1 MAGKSDGVI
10 KHKIVLEGE
19 KEYKKA
25 LTDINRAQRVTASE
39 LRANKAAYDE
49 AEGSQEALTSRLEI
63 LTRAHDQAGE
73 KVALLTKRLEQVS
86 QAYGED
92 SAEADGMRISLNNA
106 RAAMSKLGNEAADT
120 RRQLEQLTD
129 SAQETQSATNDMAD
143 GLEDGVQQMDDAGD
157 IADAL
162 AGKLA
167 GAARDALALGSAAS
181 LAKAGLKIA
190 ADVSADAEGAMQT
203 LAIQT
208 GLTGDALS
216 EMEANAAALM
226 STGLFSSRQ
235 EAASALATV
244 YQNMR
249 LTGDELEQATRD
261 AQLLNTSFG
270 VDIPESTR
278 TANALMQTFG
288 IDAKAAYDL
297 MAYGIQN
304 GANQN
309 GDLMDTLREYSP
321 MFAQMGFSAD
331 EFAGILVRGAQNGTF
346 SVDKIGDALK
356 EFYLRM
362 TEGDEKTQEALAS
375 LGLESADVM
384 QKLAAGGATG
394 RAAFDLVI
402 DSLAAVEDPVQRNQI
417 AVALFGTQAEDMGYR
432 VVELFGGV
440 AGAAADAEGTMQA
453 INDVKMNDLDTE
465 INRLRNNLANGI
477 EPVAT
482 WFRSAITGIL
492 QDANDILEG
501 KNPQL
506 SDQTQ
511 EERRDRLQTVVDV
524 ALTPS
529 TSLPSLSQSASSWWQ
544 GIKKV
549 FADSNPDMFAA
560 QTAAQ
565 EAGAATGQG
574 FVLGIESEMDAA
586 GESGASLGN
595 AMMESLRNKLG
606 IHSPS
611 TEGIDAGEMF
621 DEGLV
626 TGMDEGAPDV
636 ADSAQE
642 LARGAIEALQNEL
655 TIETGREIGLNWGEG
670 LARGLTAS
678 QGRVSA
684 AARRL
689 AESIEAATRTALDTH
704 SPSGVGMDI
713 GMDWGAGIALGE
725 ERSMGG
731 VREAALGIADV
742 MARASVPSSGAATP
756 VQIDYGALGEAVA
769 DAMERRGIGSGVMV
783 GVFDAEA
790 AADAL
795 TPGISSRI
803 AQSASMTL
811 SGRAKRL

>member
-1 MAGKSDGVI
+1 MAGKTDGVI

-73 KVALLTKRLEQVS
+73 KVELLTKRLEQVS

-129 SAQETQSATNDMAD
+129 SAQETQSATGDMAD
-143 GLEDGVQQMDDAGD
+143 GLEDGAKQMDDAGD
-157 IADAL
+157 IADKL

-167 GAARDALALGSAAS
+167 DAAKDALALGSAAS
-181 LAKAGLKIA
+181 LAKTGLKIA
-190 ADVSADAEGAMQT
+190 ADVSADAEDAMQT
-203 LAIQT
+203 LAVQT

-216 EMEANAAALM
+216 EMEASAAALM

-261 AQLLNTSFG
+261 AQLLDTSFG

-278 TANALMQTFG
+278 TANSLIQTFG

-346 SVDKIGDALK
+346 SIDKIGDAMK

-362 TEGDEKTQEALAS
+362 TEGDEKTQAALAS

-384 QKLAAGGATG
+384 QKLAAGGETG

-402 DSLAAVEDPVQRNQI
+402 DALAGVEDPVERNRI
-417 AVALFGTQAEDMGYR
+417 AVALFGTQAEDMGYQ
-432 VVELFGGV
+432 VVSLFQGA
-440 AGAAADAEGTMQA
+440 AGAAADAEGAMQA
-453 INDVKMNDLDTE
+453 INDVKMDDLDVQLQALKGKLMNQIAPAASYVRSLLAGT
-465 INRLRNNLANGI
+465 LRDFNSAWDEMTASETGYSYTAPEHASFGESVVESVSQSIEAKENNPITKFLDGLFGFDAKTKTKTAAEESGKAVGDGFVSGI
-477 EPVAT
+477 DESID
-482 WFRSAITGIL
+482 SAI
-492 QDANDILEG
+492 
-501 KNPQL
+501 L
-506 SDQTQ
+506 SGG
-511 EERRDRLQTVVDV
+511 EL
-524 ALTPS
+524 
-529 TSLPSLSQSASSWWQ
+529 
-544 GIKKV
+544 G
-549 FADSNPDMFAA
+549 
-560 QTAAQ
+560 
-565 EAGAATGQG
+565 AGALMGLNETMQ
-574 FVLGIESEMDAA
+574 
-586 GESGASLGN
+586 
-595 AMMESLRNKLG
+595 

-611 TEGIDAGEMF
+611 RATQESGEMF

-704 SPSGVGMDI
+704 SPSRVGKDI
-713 GMDWGAGIALGE
+713 GLDWGAGIALGE
-725 ERSMGG
+725 EMSMDS

-742 MARASVPSSGAATP
+742 MERASVPSIGATTP
-756 VQIDYGALGEAVA
+756 LQIDYGALGEAVA
-769 DAMERRGIGSGVMV
+769 DAIERRGIGGGVMV

-803 AQSASMTL
+803 AQGASMTL

>member
-73 KVALLTKRLEQVS
+73 KVALLTRRLEQVS

-92 SAEADGMRISLNNA
+92 SAEADGMRISVNNA
-106 RAAMSKLGNEAADT
+106 RAAMSKLGSEAADV

-129 SAQETQSATNDMAD
+129 SAQETQDAAGEMAD
-143 GLEDGVQQMDDAGD
+143 GLEDGAKQMDDAGD
-157 IADAL
+157 IAAAL

-167 GAARDALALGSAAS
+167 DAAKDALALGSAAS

-190 ADVSADAEGAMQT
+190 ADVSADAEDAMQT
-203 LAIQT
+203 LAVQT
-208 GLTGDALS
+208 GLTGDALAD
-216 EMEANAAALM
+216 MEASAAALM
-226 STGLFSSRQ
+226 GTGLFSSRQ
-235 EAASALATV
+235 EAASALSSV

-362 TEGDEKTQEALAS
+362 TEGDEATRLALAS

-384 QKLAAGGATG
+384 QKLAAGGETG

-453 INDVKMNDLDTE
+453 INDIKMDDLDVQIT
-465 INRLRNNLANGI
+465 RLKNNLQKGI
-477 EPVAT
+477 EPAAT
-482 WFRSAITGIL
+482 WFRGAITDIL
-492 QDANDILEG
+492 KDANDILEG
-501 KNPQL
+501 RNPTL
-506 SDQTQ
+506 SSQ
-511 EERRDRLQTVVDV
+511 EAAAARDRLQMAVGV
-524 ALTPS
+524 AVTPS
-529 TSLPSLSQSASSWWQ
+529 SSLPSLSDSAATWWQ
-544 GIKKV
+544 GVKKV
-549 FADSNPDMFAA
+549 FAGESEDKTQA

-565 EAGAATGQG
+565 EAGASTGQG
-574 FVLGIESEMDAA
+574 FILGIESEMDAA
-586 GESGASLGN
+586 GESGAALGN
-595 AMMESLRNKLG
+595 AMLENLKSKLG

-621 DEGLV
+621 DEGLM
-626 TGMDEGAPDV
+626 TGIDAGAPDV

-642 LARGAIEALQNEL
+642 LARGAIDALRGEL
-655 TIETGREIGLNWGEG
+655 TSQSGREIGMDWGEG
-670 LARGLTAS
+670 LARGLAAS

-713 GMDWGAGIALGE
+713 GMDWGEGIALGE
-725 ERSMGG
+725 AMSMDG

-742 MARASVPSSGAATP
+742 MERASVPSSGAATP
-756 VQIDYGALGEAVA
+756 LTIDYDALGEALA

-783 GVFDAEA
+783 GVFDADA

-803 AQSASMTL
+803 AQGASMTL